1 MSKFRTLMAAMTAL
15 GLMAGA
21 AAAQTTLRIGLQ
33 EDPDALDPTF
43 ARTFV
48 GRIVFAGL
56 CDKLFD
62 IDKDLKIVPQL
73 ATGFEWSDAGRTL
86 TIKLRNDVLF
96 HDGEKMDAEAV
107 RFSLDRHL
115 NAPRSGRRAEISVV
129 QTITV
134 VDPTT
139 VRLTLSTAFA
149 PLVAQFTDRAGM
161 IVSPKAAVAAGDQFA
176 SKPVCAGPFR
186 FVERIAQDRIVL
198 EKFPQYWNVAN
209 VHVDRVI
216 YQPIP
221 DTSVRFANLQA
232 GALDMIE
239 RMSPTDLPA
248 ARRNTRLRVV
258 PVPSLGYQ
266 GITINTGNGER
277 AKTPLGSDP
286 RVREAFDLAIDRNV
300 INQVVYN
307 GEQTPTAQ
315 AVPPSSPFHN
325 KNLKAPA
332 RNLDR
337 AKALMAQ
344 AGVRLPLVVNLTVPP
359 NPDLRQ
365 FAEIVQA
372 MTKEAGFDVRIN
384 VMEFASSL
392 NAAERGDFEAY
403 ILAWSGRPDPD
414 GNLYVFV
421 TKDGPQN
428 YGKYLNPE
436 VDRLMDEQRTIAD
449 PVQRTALLDKVSAI
463 TAADR
468 PILYMW
474 HPTIF
479 LTHGQRLT
487 GFVPVPDA
495 LIRLQGVRLA
505 AN

>member
-1 MSKFRTLMAAMTAL
+1 MSKIRTLMAAMAAL

-21 AAAQTTLRIGLQ
+21 ASAQTTIRIGLA

-62 IDKDLKIVPQL
+62 IDNDLKIVPQL
-73 ATGFEWSDAGRTL
+73 ATGFEWSDAGKTL
-86 TIKLRNDVLF
+86 TIKLRDGVTF

-129 QTITV
+129 QTISA
-134 VDPTT
+134 VDPLT

-161 IVSPKAAVAAGDQFA
+161 ILSPKAVAAAGDQFA
-176 SKPVCAGPFR
+176 AKPVCAGPFR

-209 VHVDRVI
+209 VHVDRVV

-221 DTSVRFANLQA
+221 DGSVRFANLQA

-239 RMSPTDLPA
+239 RLQPTDLPA
-248 ARRNTRLRVV
+248 ARRNARLRVV
-258 PVPSLGYQ
+258 PISELGYQ

-277 AKTPLGSDP
+277 AKSPLGSDA
-286 RVREAFDLAIDRNV
+286 RVREAFDLAIDRAV

-307 GEQTPTAQ
+307 GEFTPTAQ
-315 AVPPSSPFHN
+315 AVPPSSPYHN

-344 AGVRLPLVVNLTVPP
+344 TGLRLPIVVNLTTPP

-365 FAEIVQA
+365 MAEIVQA
-372 MTKEAGFDVRIN
+372 MTKVAGFDVRIN

-392 NAAERGDFEAY
+392 NAAERGEFEAY

-414 GNLYVFV
+414 GNLYVFI

-449 PVQRTALLDKVSAI
+449 PARRMAVLEKISAI

-474 HPTIF
+474 HRTNF
-479 LTHGQRLT
+479 LAHGQRLS
-487 GFVPVPDA
+487 GFVPVTDG
-495 LIRLQGVRLA
+495 LIRLQGVRIA

>member
-1 MSKFRTLMAAMTAL
+1 MSKFRTLMAGAVAF

-33 EDPDALDPTF
+33 DDPDALDPTF

-62 IDKDLKIVPQL
+62 LDKDLNIVPQL
-73 ATGFEWSDAGRTL
+73 ATGFEWSDAGKTL
-86 TIKLRNDVLF
+86 TIKLRSDVLF

-115 NAPRSGRRAEISVV
+115 NAPRSGRRAEIAVV
-129 QTITV
+129 QTISV
-134 VDPTT
+134 VDPAT
-139 VRLTLSTAFA
+139 VRLTLASAFA
-149 PLVAQFTDRAGM
+149 PLLAQFTDRAGM
-161 IVSPKAAVAAGDQFA
+161 IVSPKAAIAAGDQFA
-176 SKPVCAGPFR
+176 ARPVCAGPFR

-209 VHVDRVI
+209 IHVDRVV

-239 RMSPTDLPA
+239 RMAPTDLPA
-248 ARRNTRLRVV
+248 ARRNARLRVV

-286 RVREAFDLAIDRNV
+286 RVREAFDLAIDRAV

-307 GEQTPTAQ
+307 GENTITAQ
-315 AVPPSSPFHN
+315 AVPPASPFHN

-344 AGVRLPLVVNLTVPP
+344 AGVRLPLAVNLTVPP

-414 GNLYVFV
+414 GNLYVFI

-436 VDRLMDEQRTIAD
+436 VDRLMDEQRTLAD
-449 PVQRTALLDKVSAI
+449 RTQRMAVLEKVSAI

-479 LTHGQRLT
+479 LAHGQRLS